1 VKIVQGDEINVIKG
15 VERHRVNASDRVHL
29 LEGEDGTPGNFS
41 LVIARPDNRYSP
53 RHRHNFEQFRYQI
66 EGTADYSR
74 TGKLKAGM
82 IGYFPEGVHYGPQQ
96 KGEPGEKLAVLVL
109 QCGGASGAGY
119 ISRAAVPA
127 ATEELKKLGT
137 FEGGVFRRNPGL
149 PGKKNVD
156 GFQAVWEHINQ
167 RPLVYPK
174 ARYDVP
180 ILMHP
185 DAFEWVPVEGARGVY
200 EKVLGFFTE
209 RRTSATFLKLD
220 GGAAYTLSGKRDIY
234 FVLSGTGTLGG
245 EPYRRLTTLFLERGD
260 TARIAADEATE
271 ILHLGLPDLAG
282 LPARQASRPAPA
294 EAAE

>member
-174 ARYDVP
+174 PRYDVP

-185 DAFEWVPVEGARGVY
+185 DAFEWVPVEGQRGVSD
-200 EKVLGFFTE
+200 KLLGVFTE
-209 RRTSATFLKLD
+209 RRASASFYKIEPGATFAAT
-220 GGAAYTLSGKRDIY
+220 GGRDIFFTLSGK
-234 FVLSGTGTLGG
+234 GTVEG
-245 EPYRRLTTLFLERGD
+245 EPLRAVTTVYLDKGD
-260 TARIAADEATE
+260 RAKFAATE
-271 ILHLGLPDLAG
+271 TTELVHFHLPNLEGME
-282 LPARQASRPAPA
+282 ARRA
-294 EAAE
+294 ETMQAAE